1 MKNSNLKKAE
11 KYFKEGKYSRVIR
24 LLEPDVFNYRDNDR
38 YYYLL
43 GISSLFTEDYNGANS
58 YIRRSLQINP
68 VSTDTLLA
76 LAVIQLKRNNS
87 KESIRLWLEVLDKHP
102 ENKYAKRGLNLLN
115 KSGVPDSLPDQFIRK
130 NLKRLIP
137 GKFTAFFYRILKAF
151 LLTAAAAALSAAV
164 YFSAVWILDY
174 YNNKNNLIPEVVLNR
189 NEKLT
194 APDGKYDIELTEKDI
209 IKTFDRAREHFVEN
223 RDNSAQIEIN
233 RLLFSNA
240 SANVKDKA
248 ELLQSYLEKP
258 DFRYFKNTIDF
269 REVSEKPFLFNNCY
283 VKWKGKITNIT
294 VSDKDLDFD
303 FLVGYENGR
312 LLEGIIRVNV
322 DFPVLLEED
331 FSYEIIGKL
340 DTSGTFRIKA
350 LSIRKFLE

>member
-1 MKNSNLKKAE
+1 MKNSNIKKAE
-11 KYFKEGKYSRVIR
+11 KYFRSGNYSRVIR
-24 LLEPDVFNYRDNDR
+24 ILEPDVFNYRDNDR

-43 GISSLFTEDYNGANS
+43 GISSLFTEDYSGANS

-68 VSTDTLLA
+68 VSSNTLLA

-102 ENKYAKRGLNLLN
+102 DNKYAKRGLNLLK
-115 KSGVPDSLPDQFIRK
+115 KSGVPDTLPDQFIK
-130 NLKRLIP
+130 KHIKHLIP
-137 GKFTAFFYRILKAF
+137 GKGSAVFYKTAKAVII
-151 LLTAAAAALSAAV
+151 TAAAAALSSV
-164 YFSAVWILDY
+164 LYFSAVKIIDH
-174 YNNKNNLIPEVVLNR
+174 YNSRNSLIPDVVLNR
-189 NEKLT
+189 NAVLT
-194 APDGKYDIELTEKDI
+194 SDNGEYEIELTEKEI
-209 IKTFDRAREHFVEN
+209 LKTFDRAREHFVEN

-240 SANVKDKA
+240 SENVKDKA

-258 DFRYFKNTIDF
+258 DFRYFKNIIDF
-269 REVSEKPFLFNNCY
+269 REVAEKPFLFNNCY

-294 VSDKDLDFD
+294 VNDNDLDFD
-303 FLVGYENGR
+303 FLVGYEDGR

-322 DFPVLLEED
+322 DFPILLEED

-340 DTSGTFRIKA
+340 KTSGAFGIKA
-350 LSIRKFLE
+350 VSIRKFLK